1 MFMIR
6 MLCCH
11 KNRIDIR
18 VIVPSHKDG
27 KIVRISKNK
36 KLKRL
41 INVFKS
47 DEDLLSLMIG
57 FKQGVLKKV
66 TIKLTRN
73 LKNSLER

>member
-1 MFMIR
+1 M
-6 MLCCH
+6 
-11 KNRIDIR
+11 
-18 VIVPSHKDG
+18 PSDKYG